1 MSSSQHLPLDSL
13 PDELPPQQH
22 PLLSSLWRPIIGLIA
37 LSVIYHA
44 YTILYRLA
52 LHPLAKVPG
61 PKLHAASWFPF
72 LWQTNIAA
80 SAPRTIEAMHRK
92 YGPVVRVGPDQVAL
106 DGSLGWSAVFAHT
119 TGSQPEFGKA
129 FEQYFPGDANS
140 LIGAPRDRHRRMRR
154 QLAHAFSAGALAEQ
168 EGTVTQYVDLLL
180 DRLRT
185 LEGDEF
191 DIIPWLNFTT
201 FDIIGDLAFSD
212 SFGSLDGS
220 AYHPWVLSFFQ
231 GIRGSALRRFLRHYP
246 GLGFIAARLGLTGD
260 FKVEEHNRHTARD
273 KSAARMRLGVDGPA
287 GKTDFMT
294 HMLRK
299 TRTGETAMN
308 EEEIL
313 STSPVLVIAG
323 SETTA
328 TALAGF
334 FFFLAQNPEKRELVV
349 SEIMEAF
356 PEEEGIDMRS
366 TARLEYLRAALEET
380 LRLYPP
386 VTVTPPRVS
395 PGAEVGGYYIPKDT
409 LISVHQWATFRNP
422 ENFHLPEQF
431 LPERWLPASHPR
443 YEARF
448 ANDNRAV
455 FKPFSHGPRD
465 CIGKN
470 LAYAEMR
477 LLAARMLRTFE
488 VTIEGQSEWQSKQ
501 RMFGL
506 WEKIPLNVRVKSRSS
521 AK

>member
-1 MSSSQHLPLDSL
+1 MSSSQHLPLDSFS
-13 PDELPPQQH
+13 DELPQPQ
-22 PLLSSLWRPIIGLIA
+22 PLLSSLWRPIAGLIA

-44 YTILYRLA
+44 YIILYRLA

-72 LWQTNIAA
+72 LWQTNVAA

-106 DGSLGWSAVFAHT
+106 DGSLGWSAVFAHS
-119 TGSQPEFGKA
+119 TGSLPEFGKP
-129 FEQYFPGDANS
+129 FEQYFPGDATS
-140 LIGAPRDRHRRMRR
+140 LIGAPRDRHRRIRR

-168 EGTVTQYVDLLL
+168 EATVTQYVELLL

-185 LEGDEF
+185 LEGGEF

-212 SFGSLDGS
+212 SFGSLAGS
-220 AYHPWVLSFFQ
+220 AYHPWVLSLFQ
-231 GIRGSALRRFLRHYP
+231 GIRGNALRRFLRHYP
-246 GLGFIAARLGLTGD
+246 SLGFIAARLGLARD
-260 FKVEEHNRHTARD
+260 FKVAEHNRHTARD
-273 KSAARMRLGVDGPA
+273 KAAARMRLGVEGPA
-287 GKTDFMT
+287 GKSDFMT
-294 HMLRK
+294 YMLRK
-299 TRTGETAMN
+299 TRTHETAMD

-313 STSPVLVIAG
+313 STSPILVIAG

-334 FFFLAQNPEKRELVV
+334 FFFLAQNPDKRELVV

-356 PEEEGIDMRS
+356 PYENSIDMRS
-366 TARLEYLRAALEET
+366 TARLEYLHAALEET

-395 PGAEVGGYYIPKDT
+395 PGAEIGGYYIPKDT

-422 ENFHLPEQF
+422 ANFHLPEQF

-448 ANDNRAV
+448 DGDNRAV

-477 LLAARMLRTFE
+477 LLAARMLRSFE
-488 VTIEGQSEWQSKQ
+488 VTIEGQSEWQTKQ

>member
-1 MSSSQHLPLDSL
+1 MSSSQHLPLDSFS
-13 PDELPPQQH
+13 DELPQPQ
-22 PLLSSLWRPIIGLIA
+22 PLLSSLWRPIAGLIA

-44 YTILYRLA
+44 YIILYRLA

-72 LWQTNIAA
+72 LWQTNVAA
-80 SAPRTIEAMHRK
+80 SAPRTIQAMHRK

-106 DGSLGWSAVFAHT
+106 DGSLGWSAVFAHS
-119 TGSQPEFGKA
+119 TGSLPEFGKP
-129 FEQYFPGDANS
+129 FEQYFPGDATS
-140 LIGAPRDRHRRMRR
+140 LIGAPRDRHRRIRR

-168 EGTVTQYVDLLL
+168 EATVTQYVELLL

-212 SFGSLDGS
+212 SFGSLASS
-220 AYHPWVLSFFQ
+220 AYHPWVLSIFR
-231 GIRGSALRRFLRHYP
+231 GIRGNALRRFLRHYP
-246 GLGFIAARLGLTGD
+246 SLGFIAARLGLARD
-260 FKVEEHNRHTARD
+260 FKVAEHNRHTARD
-273 KSAARMRLGVDGPA
+273 KAAARMRLGVEGPA
-287 GKTDFMT
+287 GKSDFMT
-294 HMLRK
+294 YMLRK
-299 TRTGETAMN
+299 TRTDETAMD

-313 STSPVLVIAG
+313 STSPILVVAG

-334 FFFLAQNPEKRELVV
+334 FFFLAQNPDKRELVV

-356 PEEEGIDMRS
+356 PYENSIDMRS
-366 TARLEYLRAALEET
+366 TARLEYLHAALEET

-386 VTVTPPRVS
+386 VT
-395 PGAEVGGYYIPKDT
+395 T

-448 ANDNRAV
+448 DDDNRAV

-477 LLAARMLRTFE
+477 LLAARMLRSFE
-488 VTIEGQSEWQSKQ
+488 VTIEGQSEWQTKQ

>member
-13 PDELPPQQH
+13 SDELPPQQH

-44 YTILYRLA
+44 YIILYRLA

-72 LWQTNIAA
+72 LWQANIAA

-119 TGSQPEFGKA
+119 TGSKPEFGK
-129 FEQYFPGDANS
+129 
-140 LIGAPRDRHRRMRR
+140 
-154 QLAHAFSAGALAEQ
+154 LAHAFSAGALAEQ

-231 GIRGSALRRFLRHYP
+231 GIRGSALRRFFRHYP

-299 TRTGETAMN
+299 TRTGETALN

-334 FFFLAQNPEKRELVV
+334 LFFLAQNPEKRELVV

-506 WEKIPLNVRVKSRSS
+506 WEKIPLNEIRLWSGIF
-521 AK
+521 

>member
-13 PDELPPQQH
+13 SDELPPQQH

-44 YTILYRLA
+44 YIILYRLA

-72 LWQTNIAA
+72 LWQANIAA

-119 TGSQPEFGKA
+119 TGSKPEFGKA

-231 GIRGSALRRFLRHYP
+231 GIRGSALRRFFRHYP

-273 KSAARMRLGVDGPA
+273 NSAARMRLGVDGPA

-299 TRTGETAMN
+299 TRTGETALN

-334 FFFLAQNPEKRELVV
+334 LFFLAQNPEKRELVV

-395 PGAEVGGYYIPKDT
+395 PGAEVGGYYIPKD
-409 LISVHQWATFRNP
+409 VNP
-422 ENFHLPEQF
+422 NFGAPVGDVPQPGNFHLPEQF

-448 ANDNRAV
+448 ANDSRAV

-506 WEKIPLNVRVKSRSS
+506 WEKIPLN
-521 AK
+521 